1 MKFSYDPRYNV
12 GYIRFKNK
20 KIDAESI
27 KLSDELVIDLAPD
40 GTVYGIELLNA
51 NDQMRRDDTGEFRVI
66 NEETGEET
74 KFALKLKNAAKSAKK
89 STARPKRRPDR
100 PLL

>member
-20 KIDAESI
+20 KTDAESI

-51 NDQMRRDDTGEFRVI
+51 NDQMQRDDTGEFRVI

-74 KFALKLKNAAKSAKK
+74 KFALKLKKSNSK
-89 STARPKRRPDR
+89 SRRASTRPRRR
-100 PLL
+100 SS

>member
-20 KIDAESI
+20 KTDAESI

-51 NDQMRRDDTGEFRVI
+51 NDQMQRDDTGEFRVI

-74 KFALKLKNAAKSAKK
+74 KFALKVK
-89 STARPKRRPDR
+89 TARKRTKRPSARPRRRPDAPSR
-100 PLL
+100 

>member
-1 MKFSYDPRYNV
+1 MKFTYDPRYNV

-20 KIDAESI
+20 KADAESI
-27 KLSDELVIDLAPD
+27 KLSEELVIDLAPD

-51 NDQMRRDDTGEFRVI
+51 NEQMQRDDSGQFAVI

-74 KFALKLKNAAKSAKK
+74 KFALKVKRARRKSRRTSA
-89 STARPKRRPDR
+89 SGRVKRRPADS
-100 PLL
+100 

>member
-20 KIDAESI
+20 KTDAESI

-51 NDQMRRDDTGEFRVI
+51 NDQMQRDDTGEFRLL

-74 KFALKLKNAAKSAKK
+74 KFALKVKAARKKAKR
-89 STARPKRRPDR
+89 SSARPKRRPGKAVG
-100 PLL
+100 

>member
-1 MKFSYDPRYNV
+1 MKFTYDPRYNV

-20 KIDAESI
+20 KADAESI
-27 KLSDELVIDLAPD
+27 KLSEELVIDLAPD

-51 NDQMRRDDTGEFRVI
+51 NDQMQRDDSGQFAVI

-74 KFALKLKNAAKSAKK
+74 KFALKVKRAKRKSRRVSA
-89 STARPKRRPDR
+89 SARTKRRPTGS
-100 PLL
+100 

>member
-1 MKFSYDPRYNV
+1 MKFTYDPRYNV

-20 KIDAESI
+20 KADAESI
-27 KLSDELVIDLAPD
+27 KLSEELVIDLAPD

-51 NDQMRRDDTGEFRVI
+51 NDQMQRDDSGQFAVI

-74 KFALKLKNAAKSAKK
+74 KFALQLKKARRKSRKA
-89 STARPKRRPDR
+89 SASARSKRRP
-100 PLL
+100 PGP

>member
-20 KIDAESI
+20 KTDAESI

-51 NDQMRRDDTGEFRVI
+51 NDQMQRDDTGEFRVI

-74 KFALKLKNAAKSAKK
+74 KFALKLKNAARRAKRSA
-89 STARPKRRPDR
+89 ARPKRRPDH

>member
-1 MKFSYDPRYNV
+1 MRFTYDPRYNV
-12 GYIRFKNK
+12 GYIRFKHK
-20 KIDAESI
+20 KADAESV

-51 NDQMRRDDTGEFRVI
+51 NEQMQRDDTGEFALL

-74 KFALKLKNAAKSAKK
+74 KFALKVKNKRRTRKSSPRA
-89 STARPKRRPDR
+89 KRRPTV
-100 PLL
+100 

>member
-1 MKFSYDPRYNV
+1 MKFTYDPRYNV

-20 KIDAESI
+20 KEDAESI
-27 KLSDELVIDLAPD
+27 KLSEELVIDLAPD

-51 NDQMRRDDTGEFRVI
+51 NNQMQRDDTGEFALI

-74 KFALKLKNAAKSAKK
+74 KFALKVKTSKKKRKTRKTASRAKRKSA
-89 STARPKRRPDR
+89 S
-100 PLL
+100 

>member
-12 GYIRFKNK
+12 GYIRFKHK
-20 KIDAESI
+20 KADAESI
-27 KLSDELVIDLAPD
+27 RLSDELVIDLAPD

-51 NDQMRRDDTGEFRVI
+51 NDQMQRDDTGEFALI

-74 KFALKLKNAAKSAKK
+74 KFALKMKKERQARKARVPAKRGQAA
-89 STARPKRRPDR
+89 PQ
-100 PLL
+100 

>member
-1 MKFSYDPRYNV
+1 MKFTYDPRYNV

-20 KIDAESI
+20 KTDAESI
-27 KLSDELVIDLAPD
+27 KLSEELVIDLAPD

-51 NDQMRRDDTGEFRVI
+51 NDQMQRDDSGQFAVI

-74 KFALKLKNAAKSAKK
+74 KFALKLNKTRKRSRRPSA
-89 STARPKRRPDR
+89 SARSKRRPAGS
-100 PLL
+100 